1 MAARSW
7 HEERWFDSV
16 DGTALPSHYEGCF
29 GCGPERPQ
37 GLGVVAHLD
46 GAEITTTHVFAG
58 HHSGA
63 PGIAHGG
70 VVATLVDEMLGYLLY
85 VVRSLG
91 VTRRLEIDYLKPVLL
106 GVPYDVRARVD
117 RRDGRK
123 VFVSCE
129 GSGPDKA
136 VVFKATG
143 LFILV
148 PTEHF
153 AQGAGSL
160 ESGPVAL

>member
-1 MAARSW
+1 MAAGNW
-7 HEERWFDSV
+7 HEAQWFDSV
-16 DGTALPSHYEGCF
+16 DDTTLPSHYEGCF
-29 GCGPERPQ
+29 GCGPERPA

-46 GAEITTTHVFAG
+46 GAEITTTHVFSPL
-58 HHSGA
+58 HSGA
-63 PGIAHGG
+63 PGITHGG
-70 VVATLVDEMLGYLLY
+70 LVATLVDEMLGYVLY
-85 VVRSLG
+85 LVRSLG

-129 GSGPDKA
+129 ALGADG
-136 VVFKATG
+136 VMVFKANG

-148 PTEHF
+148 PAEHF
-153 AQGAGSL
+153 ALGTASL
-160 ESGPVAL
+160 GSGPAAL